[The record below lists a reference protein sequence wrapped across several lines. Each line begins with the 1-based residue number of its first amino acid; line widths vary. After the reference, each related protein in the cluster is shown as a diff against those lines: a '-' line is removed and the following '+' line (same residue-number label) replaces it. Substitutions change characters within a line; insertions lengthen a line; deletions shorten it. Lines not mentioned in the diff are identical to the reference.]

1 MKLNLIK
8 VKSMKL
14 FLTSILFM
22 FVLTSCSYK
31 NFDGSNDFESLISNM
46 VNTSYEKVKSKLSKD
61 EIILVSDFVN
71 IDRLKNHSKLGF
83 LLSETLKDSLSL
95 KDIVIREIELSKNFK
110 IGEHGFNVLS
120 REYDEI
126 NNEIVNANYAMVG
139 TYSIT
144 RKRLIVFVKLI
155 DIHNGHILSS
165 SSTNVRI
172 DEEILQLERAAK
184 SQIIYA
190 PTTL

>member
-1 MKLNLIK
+1 MKLNLTK
-8 VKSMKL
+8 VKSLKL

-22 FVLTSCSYK
+22 FLLTSCAHK
-31 NFDGSNDFESLISNM
+31 NIDGSNDFESLISNM
-46 VNTSYEKVKSKLSKD
+46 VETSYKKVKSKLAKD

-95 KDIVIREIELSKNFK
+95 KDIIIREVELSKSFK
-110 IGEHGFNVLS
+110 IGEHGFNILS
-120 REYDEI
+120 RDNDEI
-126 NNEIVNANYAMVG
+126 HNQIIDANYAMVG

-172 DEEILQLERAAK
+172 DEEILQLERAPK

-190 PTTL
+190 PTSL